1 MEDRRNLPE
10 AFRMRM
16 KRLLGT
22 EWEAFQASYDKE
34 RSYGLRRNPLKSS
47 GERFMAQMPYTLE
60 KVSWAE
66 EGYYYQAEE
75 QPGKDVLHEAGVYYV
90 CGARR

>member
-1 MEDRRNLPE
+1 
-10 AFRMRM
+10 MRM

-75 QPGKDVLHEAGVYYV
+75 QPGKDVLHEAR
-90 CGARR
+90 ADIPTMRRGSIISRSRLRWR

>member
-47 GERFMAQMPYTLE
+47 GERFMAQTLYFGE
-60 KVSWAE
+60 SKLGRRRILLS
-66 EGYYYQAEE
+66 GR
-75 QPGKDVLHEAGVYYV
+75 GTAG
-90 CGARR
+90 